1 MDIHNYPFMDIHNWI
16 NDIHNSIMD
25 IHKWTIMDIHNC
37 PFMDIHNW
45 IKDIHNWIMDII
57 NWIMDILKETTSL
70 RRCEDVSFDTRRTN
84 QIETYWRR
92 IQIISYVKNIS
103 HFICSKY
110 QPLERFRWMPRK
122 NTQRPIDVVK
132 TSVWDVVGTTSL
144 GRCEDVPFNTG
155 RTDQFETYW
164 RRPWDVVCLLGNS
177 MSLSGTTAIADGTK
191 SKSMYTI
198 PSGHSDVWNGHES
211 VVIQTITHGR
221 CHDITRSR
229 ENQRDCKCVQ
239 SSHQSLAF

>member
-1 MDIHNYPFMDIHNWI
+1 MSAWDVAGA
-16 NDIHNSIMD
+16 
-25 IHKWTIMDIHNC
+25 
-37 PFMDIHNW
+37 
-45 IKDIHNWIMDII
+45 
-57 NWIMDILKETTSL
+57 TSL
-70 RRCEDVSFDTRRTN
+70 RCCEDVSFDTRRTN

-164 RRPWDVVCLLGNS
+164 RRPWDVVCLLGRPLPS
-177 MSLSGTTAIADGTK
+177 ADHTGYGKPFWFLAATKQLYEWFSPSLCLSVRPSVSLS
-191 SKSMYTI
+191 
-198 PSGHSDVWNGHES
+198 V
-211 VVIQTITHGR
+211 TH
-221 CHDITRSR
+221 
-229 ENQRDCKCVQ
+229 
-239 SSHQSLAF
+239 F